1 MVVLS
6 LDGLV
11 KSLNKY
17 LKENDI
23 TIIDKHCKGGD
34 YEFLIKLIN
43 DIDHPKH
50 YKIIIKEI

>member
-11 KSLNKY
+11 KSLNKH
-17 LKENDI
+17 LKQNDI
-23 TIIDKHCKGGD
+23 PIMDKHHKGDG

-43 DIDHPKH
+43 DIDHPEH
-50 YKIIIKEI
+50 YKITIERI

>member
-11 KSLNKY
+11 KSLNKH
-17 LKENDI
+17 LKQKGI
-23 TIIDKHCKGGD
+23 TIMDKHYKGDG

-43 DIDHPKH
+43 DIDHPEH
-50 YKIIIKEI
+50 YKITIERI